1 MILVRLEMSH
11 TDKDR
16 RDGPDSEEQPPAS
29 GESSGDVM
37 GGRVRRSQL

>member
-16 RDGPDSEEQPPAS
+16 REGPDSEEPPPPTS
-29 GESSGDVM
+29 GES
-37 GGRVRRSQL
+37 

>member
-16 RDGPDSEEQPPAS
+16 SEGPDSEEPPHPTS
-29 GESSGDVM
+29 GES
-37 GGRVRRSQL
+37 

>member
-16 RDGPDSEEQPPAS
+16 KVGPDSEEPPPPTS
-29 GESSGDVM
+29 GES
-37 GGRVRRSQL
+37 